1 MSNNPEALRILPS
14 EILQVQERIRG
25 ERLPLFVIQVNERNE
40 KIAKMWRIPG
50 TSVRVSP
57 EGDIFYPIWK
67 ERDRVLKPELYA
79 PCSDLPRGWS
89 LERLLKS
96 QRRPISEVVFHQ
108 VQKEEGGVDTAIRA
122 MDHVLEK
129 YKNRG
134 KELAQIK
141 QVEAQ
146 INQALKVL
154 QETKA
159 VSHEEFERGFEI
171 LYRQTLELLE
181 ISGMSRAASALKKDI
196 ARLLEEASTGKDRL
210 GRRNPTAM
218 LKKLEAAARRVSFR
232 RNEADFIVAKFEAM
246 KAGLIGVKEHD
257 LRIIS
262 NLRHEM
268 EVGLAAHQAFKFP
281 EEKTTDRQRGILVGK
296 IGSLIYQ
303 LEQVKVKP
311 YKPVAVEAIRKLKE
325 AQRLVREG
333 DYQKAKEIFQGV
345 LDSVRSLSF
354 DIKNSP

>member
-1 MSNNPEALRILPS
+1 MSNNPEALSILPS

-25 ERLPLFVIQVNERNE
+25 ERLPLFVIKIDERNE

-67 ERDRVLKPELYA
+67 ERARILKPELYA
-79 PCSDLPRGWS
+79 PCSELPRGWS

-96 QRRPISEVVFHQ
+96 QRRPISEVIFHQ
-108 VQKEEGGVDTAIRA
+108 VRKDGGGVDTAIRA

-129 YKNRG
+129 YEDRG
-134 KELAQIK
+134 KELAQVE

-146 INQALKVL
+146 IKRAILVL
-154 QETKA
+154 QETEG
-159 VSHEEFERGFEI
+159 VPREEFEQGFEI

-181 ISGMSRAASALKKDI
+181 RSGMSRAASALKKDI

-232 RNEADFIVAKFEAM
+232 RNEADFIIAKFEAM
-246 KAGLIGVKEHD
+246 KAGLIGLKEHD
-257 LRIIS
+257 LKIIS
-262 NLRHEM
+262 NLRREM
-268 EVGLAAHQAFKFP
+268 KVGLAAHQAFKFP
-281 EEKTTDRQRGILVGK
+281 EEGTTDRQRGILVGK

-311 YKPVAVEAIRKLKE
+311 YKPVAVEAIRRLKE
-325 AQRLVREG
+325 AQRFVGEG
-333 DYQKAKEIFQGV
+333 DYQKAKEIFQEV
-345 LDSVRSLSF
+345 LDSVLSLSF